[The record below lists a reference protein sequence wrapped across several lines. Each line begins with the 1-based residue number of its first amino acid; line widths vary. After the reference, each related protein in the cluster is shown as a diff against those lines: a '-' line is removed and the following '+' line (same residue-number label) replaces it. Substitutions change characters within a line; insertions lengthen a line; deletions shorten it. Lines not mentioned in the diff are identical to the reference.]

1 MKVTD
6 LLIPGEK
13 LKLYWKQAIANSLTP
28 DCEHQAYVIYYLLI
42 RLHILSQEKKLDTE
56 NLNEN

>member
-1 MKVTD
+1 MKITD
-6 LLIPGEK
+6 PLIPGDK

-28 DCEHQAYVIYYLLI
+28 DSEHQAYIIYYLLI
-42 RLHILSQEKKLDTE
+42 RSHILSQEKKLDTE